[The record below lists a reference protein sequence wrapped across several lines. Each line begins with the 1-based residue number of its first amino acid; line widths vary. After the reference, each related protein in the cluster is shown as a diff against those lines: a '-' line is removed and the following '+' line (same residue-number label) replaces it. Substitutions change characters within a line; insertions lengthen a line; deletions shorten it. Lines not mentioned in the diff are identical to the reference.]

1 MLFSIYIQHF
11 LQNSVAK
18 PIKNQNIYLCIN
30 RPYVSPSIF
39 KGVNFVFLKKKLI
52 STYQAVT
59 FQINDLYIYI
69 YIYNIVIYSYIYLIT
84 FFIIEFRVVQ
94 GHLLHFSEIFQ
105 GCHLIF
111 QDHVYNIHHW

>member
-1 MLFSIYIQHF
+1 MLFSIYLQHF

-30 RPYVSPSIF
+30 RPHFSPSIF

-59 FQINDLYIYI
+59 FQINDQYIYI
-69 YIYNIVIYSYIYLIT
+69 YILYLYLIA
-84 FFIIEFRVVQ
+84 FFIIKFRVIQ

-105 GCHLIF
+105 DCDLIF
-111 QDHVYNIHHW
+111 LVYNIHDW

>member
-1 MLFSIYIQHF
+1 MLFSIYLQHF

-30 RPYVSPSIF
+30 RPHFSPSIF

-59 FQINDLYIYI
+59 FQINDQYIYI
-69 YIYNIVIYSYIYLIT
+69 YIYIVIYILYLYLIA
-84 FFIIEFRVVQ
+84 FFIIKFRVIQ

-105 GCHLIF
+105 SCDLIF
-111 QDHVYNIHHW
+111 LVYNIHDW